1 MRPAGVCS
9 EGEGG
14 LFVVG
19 DEVVGGGNAT
29 VGDGVKS
36 EATLGMTL
44 KRRQAP
50 SAEQVHTAN
59 S

>member
-1 MRPAGVCS
+1 MRSAGVCS

-14 LFVVG
+14 LFV
-19 DEVVGGGNAT
+19 EVVGGNAT
-29 VGDGVKS
+29 VGDGVKR

-50 SAEQVHTAN
+50 SAEKAHTA
-59 S
+59 SS